1 MPLDRR
7 PTGTSSFCPTLRPSA
22 GLGLT
27 LVLLLALGFG
37 TRELRAELVYDNSV
51 NDLNVFLTEPT
62 EYGDEV
68 DFGGSARVLSSLAF
82 SVFGETNLPPNVR
95 ARFRIYRND
104 GVIPP
109 RPEPQ
114 FSPPSTL
121 LFQSD
126 DIPVHKGLQN
136 IRIVDVAVPVPNK
149 VTWTLEIIGGST
161 LTGERAGLLVY
172 HPPVVGRSFKDYWY
186 REAAGFRLHVL
197 VSGIAASFAA
207 QFEALPNPPVTLSV
221 QPGGAGS
228 TILAVTGP
236 IGTEQIIQSSLDQ
249 LSWRAIG
256 LVNLSTNASGTFTN
270 TGTGGATFFYRTVPS
285 PTPGNSV
292 VFRDIRQRPD
302 GSTELTLVARAGSD
316 HLLEASPD
324 QRDWRT
330 LDVLHFAG
338 STLSYTNTPSADTA
352 GLKFFRTTRPDNHQ
366 ALYLIQ
372 SLRRQANGNVEI
384 TCLGR
389 PNAGKV
395 FVEIS
400 EDLVGWAGLGSF
412 VFTNSTV
419 QFKEPGSLAAG
430 KRFYRLRQ

>member
-7 PTGTSSFCPTLRPSA
+7 PTGTPALRPTLRPSWLP
-22 GLGLT
+22 GLL
-27 LVLLLALGFG
+27 LVLLALGLA
-37 TRELRAELVYDNSV
+37 TRDSRAELVYDNSV
-51 NDLNVFLTEPT
+51 NDLNIFLTEPT

-68 DFGGSARVLSSLAF
+68 DLGGSARVLSSLAF

-104 GVIPP
+104 GPIPP

-121 LFQSD
+121 LYQSD
-126 DIPVHKGLQN
+126 DIPVRKGLQN
-136 IRIVDVAVPVPNK
+136 IRIVDLAVPVPNK
-149 VTWTLEIIGGST
+149 VTWTVEILGAGT

-186 REAAGFRLHVL
+186 REATGFRLHVL

-207 QFEALPNPPVTLSV
+207 QFEALPDPPVTLNA
-221 QPGGAGS
+221 QPGGAGT
-228 TILAVTGP
+228 TIISVTGP
-236 IGTEQIIQSSLDQ
+236 IGTEQIVESSLDQ
-249 LSWRAIG
+249 FSWRAIG
-256 LVNLSTNASGTFTN
+256 LVNLSTNASGSFTN
-270 TGTGGATFFYRTVPS
+270 TGTGGATYFYRSVPS
-285 PTPGNSV
+285 PNPGYTV
-292 VFRDIRQRPD
+292 VIRDIRQRPD
-302 GSTELTLVARAGSD
+302 GATELTLVARAGSD
-316 HLLEASPD
+316 HLLEASAD
-324 QRDWRT
+324 QREWRT
-330 LDVLHFAG
+330 VDVLHFAG
-338 STLSYTNTPSADTA
+338 STLSYTNLASAEAA
-352 GLKFFRTTRPDNHQ
+352 GLKFFRTSRPENQ
-366 ALYLIQ
+366 KALYVIQ
-372 SLRRQANGNVEI
+372 SLRRQANGNVEL

-412 VFTNSTV
+412 VFTNSIV